1 MPELPE
7 VEVARRALVRWL
19 GGRKVIA
26 AHADAKAR
34 TFRGSRVKDFEAI
47 RGGLVNAERRGKYLL
62 LTFEGGRGCVVHL
75 GMTGKLVRRGATV
88 DEPYS
93 KARLLL
99 DDRSVIHFR
108 DPRRFGRIEPMPAG
122 ALLQAKAVQALGP
135 DWLVDAPSVAQIKQW
150 LGKSKRPIK
159 VVLMDQGL
167 LAGLGNI
174 HAAEALF
181 RARLHPGKSAAEL
194 SDDEWSRLHDGVCA
208 ALRYALEHE
217 DGDEIRY
224 VEEPGADNPFLIY
237 GRAGEPCPTCRT
249 TVETLDQGGRTTH
262 FCPKCQAPRAG
273 AAPKTAA
280 KSAPKRQPSR
290 KPKRRSKAT

>member
-19 GGRKVIA
+19 AGRKVVA
-26 AHADAKAR
+26 AHADRRAR
-34 TFRGSRVKDFEAI
+34 TFRGAQPKDFEAI
-47 RGGLVNAERRGKYLL
+47 RGALVSAERRGKYLL
-62 LTFEGGRGCVVHL
+62 VAFDNGAGAVLHL
-75 GMTGKLVRRGATV
+75 GMTGKLVRRGQAV

-99 DDRSVIHFR
+99 DDHTVIHFR
-108 DPRRFGRIEPMPAG
+108 DPRMFGRIEPKPAS
-122 ALLQAKAVQALGP
+122 ALFDTKAVRALGP
-135 DWLVDAPSVAQIKQW
+135 DWLVDAPSVAQVKQW
-150 LGKSKRPIK
+150 LGRSRRPIK

-181 RARLHPGKSAAEL
+181 RAGIHPARPAAALTDAEWEKLHA
-194 SDDEWSRLHDGVCA
+194 GVLA

-237 GRAGEPCPTCRT
+237 GRAGTPCPTCRT
-249 TVETLDQGGRTTH
+249 AVKELNQGGRTTH
-262 FCPKCQAPRAG
+262 YCPRCQPLKASPGGRR
-273 AAPKTAA
+273 AAPAGKRAKAA
-280 KSAPKRQPSR
+280 KKRGA
-290 KPKRRSKAT
+290 KA